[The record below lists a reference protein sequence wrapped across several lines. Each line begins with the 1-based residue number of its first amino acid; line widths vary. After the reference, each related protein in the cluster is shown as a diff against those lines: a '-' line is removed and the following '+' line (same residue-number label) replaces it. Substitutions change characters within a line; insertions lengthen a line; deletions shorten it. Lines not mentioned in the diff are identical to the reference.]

1 MQKGLDM
8 YRFTDNLLA
17 MNDNK
22 EFEDSFREI
31 YSAELEL
38 RKENAKD
45 NLATLLDLNITI
57 KKEKQF
63 LLNYLIKGMNLIF
76 Q

>member
-8 YRFTDNLLA
+8 YRFTDNLLV

-31 YSAELEL
+31 YPAELEL

>member
-31 YSAELEL
+31 YPAELEL

>member
-8 YRFTDNLLA
+8 HRFTDNLLA

-31 YSAELEL
+31 YPAELEL
-38 RKENAKD
+38 RKENAKY

-63 LLNYLIKGMNLIF
+63 LLNYMIKGMNLIF

>member
-1 MQKGLDM
+1 M

-31 YSAELEL
+31 YPAELEL